1 VAFASNR
8 GGSDFNLY
16 LIHPDGT
23 GLQPVPDAAGGN
35 NLFPAWSPDGTK
47 LVYASNASGAYQL
60 RIHDIDTSSDEPV
73 ATGVASAT
81 TPAFSPNGKT
91 LAFSGAAIYTIPVGG
106 GSALALTDGTTRDS
120 APVWAPDGELIYFSS
135 NRSGQFEV
143 WSMKP
148 DGSSLTQITTSSDMI
163 GGIAVAPDG
172 ATLAYANSQLQIE
185 LWTLATASAQTV
197 SAMNDDEPALSS
209 SGTQLAVTTT
219 RYGSNSQIV
228 LLDLPG
234 GTDPF
239 RLTDDEAVDGQA
251 AFQP

>member
-1 VAFASNR
+1 
-8 GGSDFNLY
+8 
-16 LIHPDGT
+16 
-23 GLQPVPDAAGGN
+23 
-35 NLFPAWSPDGTK
+35 
-47 LVYASNASGAYQL
+47 
-60 RIHDIDTSSDEPV
+60 
-73 ATGVASAT
+73 
-81 TPAFSPNGKT
+81 
-91 LAFSGAAIYTIPVGG
+91 
-106 GSALALTDGTTRDS
+106 
-120 APVWAPDGELIYFSS
+120 
-135 NRSGQFEV
+135 
-143 WSMKP
+143 MKP
-148 DGSSLTQITTSSDMI
+148 DGSSPTQITTSSDMI